1 MKNFFSIS
9 QSIVLLGILFLIFPS
24 CHNEPDS
31 VTESF
36 SYRDG
41 VYSGSQLTVT
51 LDGKNVTSVRSVTL
65 SSKLL
70 DTNLSPD
77 KDPDQFV
84 HPSNPTY
91 TTIVTIDGFPTSKE
105 SSSFTTV
112 SDLMGFK
119 GDTDIKGVEYKYDA
133 EFTGDPL
140 LHHANQGLIL
150 RFAKQ

>member
-1 MKNFFSIS
+1 MKKELEKLTDKEEETLT
-9 QSIVLLGILFLIFPS
+9 LLWEYGP
-24 CHNEPDS
+24 
-31 VTESF
+31 
-36 SYRDG
+36 
-41 VYSGSQLTVT
+41 
-51 LDGKNVTSVRSVTL
+51 
-65 SSKLL
+65 
-70 DTNLSPD
+70 
-77 KDPDQFV
+77 
-84 HPSNPTY
+84 
-91 TTIVTIDGFPTSKE
+91 IDGFPTSKE

>member
-1 MKNFFSIS
+1 MKKFFSIS

-70 DTNLSPD
+70 DANLSPD

-84 HPSNPTY
+84 HPRRTLLQSL
-91 TTIVTIDGFPTSKE
+91 V
-105 SSSFTTV
+105 SFQHSGT
-112 SDLMGFK
+112 
-119 GDTDIKGVEYKYDA
+119 
-133 EFTGDPL
+133 
-140 LHHANQGLIL
+140 
-150 RFAKQ
+150 